1 MLRLDLVWFKAGRDG
16 KGWWSWVWAVHDWS
30 GIVGF
35 SPVRVMNGSGGQGGL
50 ELVSDD
56 FLNIDD

>member
-1 MLRLDLVWFKAGRDG
+1 MV

-30 GIVGF
+30 DIVGI